1 MCAVSYTGET
11 YLADLKIWQV
21 YVRSIQKVDIEI
33 WVMYLLLIGI
43 LFNALFFT
51 AYRIHIS
58 NFTYLELVK
67 IGGYM
72 IEKRGLIPVKVSV

>member
-1 MCAVSYTGET
+1 MLLQIIGYLKQAVSHSKPNCQMCMSVVSCA
-11 YLADLKIWQV
+11 LI
-21 YVRSIQKVDIEI
+21 DII
-33 WVMYLLLIGI
+33 
-43 LFNALFFT
+43 FTFFT